1 MEESVED
8 AQART
13 EMMARCLAFAT
24 AQAGSFAER
33 QYDAQA
39 LEQYAL
45 QASQAGEMQQK
56 QLERERKKKEREA
69 ADAELVRIH
78 HENMQNAEK
87 KKAQDAYQ
95 MQNRDEINKLAE
107 QTADD
112 CVDLLERLQNRQQRS
127 PSVQRVAAAPSGAPP
142 APADTLARRSKSKS
156 MGTHQ
161 QRMDARRQE
170 RNRGGQRSRSKRRSY
185 ERDRD
190 PPRGGNGFQANR
202 GDGPRVPRR
211 LMYNNEAGT
220 SRRPFEE
227 TLEAQKTTKHV
238 HRSCSRSKSR
248 QRSRSKS
255 RRQRSRSR
263 SDRRDRRDR
272 GRKGRSERKRSRS
285 KSKSRSSSRS
295 KSGGREEEK
304 RKAAIRDKMKQWEG
318 KTLAHKWS

>member
-45 QASQAGEMQQK
+45 QASQAEEMQQK
-56 QLERERKKKEREA
+56 QAERERKKKEREA

-78 HENMQNAEK
+78 HENMQIAEK

-156 MGTHQ
+156 IGTHQ
-161 QRMDARRQE
+161 ERMDARRRE
-170 RNRGGQRSRSKRRSY
+170 RNRSQRSRSRRRSY
-185 ERDRD
+185 ERERD
-190 PPRGGNGFQANR
+190 PPRSGNGFQANR

-211 LMYNNEAGT
+211 LMYNNDAAT

-227 TLEAQKTTKHV
+227 TLASTTKHV

-248 QRSRSKS
+248 QRSRSKP

-272 GRKGRSERKRSRS
+272 GRRGRSERKRSRS